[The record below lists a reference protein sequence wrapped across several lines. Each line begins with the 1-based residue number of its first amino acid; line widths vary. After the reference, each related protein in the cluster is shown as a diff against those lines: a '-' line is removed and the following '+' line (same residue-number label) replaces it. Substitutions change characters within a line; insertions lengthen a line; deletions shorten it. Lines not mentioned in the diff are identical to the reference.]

1 MNIQD
6 IQLSQVKQIYSG
18 QDNACRCGCKGTYVA
33 CDDLDN
39 RLLKTRLKRAKK
51 LALQS
56 DTEVEYDTNYIN
68 VSFGNNRAITIY
80 LD

>member
-18 QDNACRCGCKGTYVA
+18 QDNACRCGCKGTYVS
-33 CDDLDN
+33 CDDLHN
-39 RLLKTRLKRAKK
+39 NALKTRLKRVKK
-51 LALQS
+51 LALLPG
-56 DTEVEYDTNYIN
+56 TEVEYDINYIN
-68 VSFGNNRAITIY
+68 VSYGNNKAITIY